1 MELFF
6 EAIPGCILQV
16 MVYSSA
22 PSTRGLISI
31 LISAAS
37 AGFTSAGIT
46 YDYDT
51 DVEARRVEP
60 EFYGFMPDEPLHRML
75 NFGSMAAM
83 SSLLLLLRSIS
94 SSLLILASPWFFALY
109 VTVDVGIYFVQK
121 AARGDLWYWAPDAG
135 MSFSLLS
142 RLSIKTIVDYTGN
155 IQFRGAGELGGIY
168 WTFSMFTSIVMGPVS
183 ALLYF
188 AVTDPGEVVRE
199 KEVVLL
205 AICLLAG
212 GWLLS
217 FGVFLWTMNPKYR
230 HTFFSRQTGNQWVQ
244 SHFLDGDTDE
254 KKARIVRRD
263 RHLWNSIR
271 PQVRVWFH
279 ANWARWEAEKPE
291 WFTDGCKA
299 MVDDDLIPEAAV
311 AQLVVEG
318 GGQRRRSSVFGSM
331 IGIVEAG
338 GEPVVGGNLAQ
349 VAPEIA

>member
-1 MELFF
+1 
-6 EAIPGCILQV
+6 
-16 MVYSSA
+16 
-22 PSTRGLISI
+22 
-31 LISAAS
+31 
-37 AGFTSAGIT
+37 
-46 YDYDT
+46 
-51 DVEARRVEP
+51 EP

-75 NFGSMAAM
+75 NFGSMTAM

-109 VTVDVGIYFVQK
+109 MTVDAGIYILQK
-121 AARGDLWYWAPDAG
+121 TVRGDVRHWVPNGG
-135 MSFSLLS
+135 MLFSLLL
-142 RLSIKTIVDYTGN
+142 RLCTKTIVDYTGN
-155 IQFRGAGELGGIY
+155 IQFRAAGELGGIY
-168 WTFSMFTSIVMGPVS
+168 WTLSMFTSIIMGPVS

-188 AVTDPGEVVRE
+188 AVTDSEDVVRE
-199 KEVVLL
+199 KEVVLP

-217 FGVFLWTMNPKYR
+217 FGVFLWTMKAKYR
-230 HTFFSRQTGNQWVQ
+230 RTFFSRQTGNQWVQ

-254 KKARIVRRD
+254 RKAKVVKRD

-291 WFTDGCKA
+291 WFTDGYKA

-318 GGQRRRSSVFGSM
+318 GGQRRRSSAFGSM
-331 IGIVEAG
+331 
-338 GEPVVGGNLAQ
+338 
-349 VAPEIA
+349 